1 MLAVIGGILLLIICF
16 GPMAWARM
24 IMRRHA
30 KDRQDFPGTGGEFAR
45 HILDLLDLQ
54 HVGVETTTSGDHYSP
69 MEKVVRLSEE
79 NFDGRSLT
87 AVAVAAHEVGHAL
100 QDRDG
105 YRPLAIRTRM
115 AKVAFWGE
123 RAAHI
128 LLVASPATLFAS
140 PRLALLQIGLGL
152 VLMVGRVVLHLI
164 TLPVEFDASFK
175 RALPILDE
183 GKYLEKADLTGA
195 TSILRACAWTYVAGA
210 LFSVIDVIRW
220 VRFGR

>member
-16 GPMAWARM
+16 GPMAWAQM

-45 HILDLLDLQ
+45 HILDLADLQ
-54 HVGVETTTSGDHYSP
+54 NVAVETTASGDHYSP
-69 MEKVVRLSEE
+69 VEKIVRLSKE

-105 YRPLAIRTRM
+105 YKPLTIRTRF

-123 RAAHI
+123 RLAHV

-140 PRLALLQIGLGL
+140 PKLALVQIGSGL
-152 VLMVGRVVLHLI
+152 VLMVGRVLLHLI

-175 RALPILDE
+175 RALSILDE
-183 GKYLEKADLTGA
+183 GEYLEKKDLAGA

-210 LFSVIDVIRW
+210 LFSIIDVVRW
-220 VRFGR
+220 LRFGR

>member
-1 MLAVIGGILLLIICF
+1 MLAVIGGVLVLIICF

-24 IMRRHA
+24 IMKRHA
-30 KDRQDFPGTGGEFAR
+30 KERQDFPGTGGEFAR
-45 HILDLLDLQ
+45 HILDLVNLGQ
-54 HVGVETTTSGDHYSP
+54 VGVETTASGDHYSP
-69 MEKVVRLSEE
+69 VEKVVRLSKE

-105 YRPLAIRTRM
+105 YRPLTIRTRL

-123 RAAHI
+123 RAAHV

-140 PRLALLQIGLGL
+140 PKLALLQIGFGL
-152 VLMVGRVVLHLI
+152 VLMMGRVVLHLI

-175 RALPILDE
+175 RALPILDQ
-183 GKYLEKADLTGA
+183 GGYLKKEDLAGA
-195 TSILRACAWTYVAGA
+195 NSILRACAWTYVAGA

-220 VRFGR
+220 IRFGR

>member
-16 GPMAWARM
+16 GPMTWAQM
-24 IMRRHA
+24 IMKRHA
-30 KDRQDFPGTGGEFAR
+30 KERQDFPGSGGEFAR
-45 HILDLLDLQ
+45 HILDLADLKN
-54 HVGVETTTSGDHYSP
+54 VGVETTKSGDHYSP
-69 MEKVVRLSEE
+69 VEKVVRLSKE
-79 NFDGRSLT
+79 NFEGRSLT

-100 QDRDG
+100 QDRDD
-105 YRPLAIRTRM
+105 YRPLTLRTRF

-140 PRLALLQIGLGL
+140 PKLALLQIGAGL
-152 VLMVGRVVLHLI
+152 FLMALRVIFHLI

-175 RALPILDE
+175 RALPILDK
-183 GKYLEKADLTGA
+183 GNYLKKDDLAGA

-210 LFSVIDVIRW
+210 LFSIIDVIRW
-220 VRFGR
+220 LRFGR